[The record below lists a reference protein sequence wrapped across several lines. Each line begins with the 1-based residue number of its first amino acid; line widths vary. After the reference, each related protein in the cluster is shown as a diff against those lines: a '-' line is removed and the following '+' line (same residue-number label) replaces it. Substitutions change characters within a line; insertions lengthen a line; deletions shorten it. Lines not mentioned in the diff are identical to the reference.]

1 MPRLID
7 LKTVEDILSEIEPES
22 SVEKAKWHQVKD
34 RINERSATVTDS
46 GHDINA
52 MAVAYI
58 VESIT
63 VDNILDQIRKGTLS
77 KWLSSTRCALLGY
90 LNLIAGETKEV

>member
-7 LKTVEDILSEIEPES
+7 IKTVEDILGEIEPES
-22 SVEKAKWHQVKD
+22 SVEKAKWHLVKD
-34 RINERSATVTDS
+34 RMNERSATVADS

-52 MAVAYI
+52 MAVANI
-58 VESIT
+58 AESIT

-77 KWLSSTRCALLGY
+77 KWVSLTRGSLLGY
-90 LNLIAGETKEV
+90 LNLMAGETK